1 MRVLISD
8 NNKAYGITE
17 YIIDSEGDLETVPK
31 RNVGDICY
39 IAETGEQKML
49 IQLEGQ
55 LQWISCQ
62 AEISLLNN

>member
-17 YIIDSEGDLETVPK
+17 YMIDSEGDLETVPK
-31 RNVGDICY
+31 RNIGDICY
-39 IAETGEQKML
+39 IAETGEQKIL
-49 IQLEGQ
+49 TKIEGQ

-62 AEISLLNN
+62 IEISLLNN